1 MLPRVLEPE
10 TLDHLAPDDPVAQR
24 SRRDLR
30 RVNAWM
36 GNGSIIARALRD
48 SANGAVPGQILE
60 LGAGDG
66 QLLLRVAQT
75 LAPLWPNVEV
85 TLLDRQ
91 PLVEAMTFAEY
102 TALGWKAEARVVDV
116 SDWIAERGRPVDI
129 VIANLFLHHF
139 PVEQLTELF
148 GALAERARLFVALD
162 PRRGAWPLFCSRL
175 LGIIRCNAVTRHD
188 ARVSV
193 HAGFAATELSSVW
206 PQSGEWVLNER
217 SAGLFSHLF
226 VARRKN

>member
-1 MLPRVLEPE
+1 MEREVQPELLDTLPLE
-10 TLDHLAPDDPVAQR
+10 DPRARR
-24 SRRDLR
+24 SRHDLR

-36 GNGSIIARALRD
+36 RSAAILSQALRA
-48 SANGAVPGQILE
+48 SANGLAPARILE

-66 QLLLRVAQT
+66 RLLLHMART

-91 PLVEAMTFAEY
+91 PLVEASTLAKFA
-102 TALGWKAEARVVDV
+102 TLGWRAESRVADV
-116 SDWIAERGRPVDI
+116 FDGIADRSRPLDI
-129 VIANLFLHHF
+129 VMANLFLHHF
-139 PVEQLTELF
+139 AREQLTGLF
-148 GALAERARLFVALD
+148 GALADRARLFVALD

-175 LGIIRCNAVTRHD
+175 LGFIGCNAVTRHD

-193 HAGFAATELSSVW
+193 RAGFAATELSSLW
-206 PQSGEWVLNER
+206 PQSKAWVLSER

-226 VARRKN
+226 IARRKN

>member
-1 MLPRVLEPE
+1 MKREVQPELLDTLP
-10 TLDHLAPDDPVAQR
+10 PDDPRARR

-36 GNGSIIARALRD
+36 GNGVTLAHALRG
-48 SANGAVPGQILE
+48 SANGRVPGQILE

-66 QLLLRVAQT
+66 QLLLRVART
-75 LAPLWPNVEV
+75 LAPLWPDVEV

-91 PLVEAMTFAEY
+91 PLVEAMTLANFA
-102 TALGWKAEARVVDV
+102 ALGWRAETKVADV
-116 SDWIAERGRPVDI
+116 FDEVADRGRPLDI

-139 PVEQLTELF
+139 STEQLTKLF
-148 GALAERARLFVALD
+148 GALAERARLVVALD
-162 PRRGAWPLFCSRL
+162 PRRGVWPLFCSRL
-175 LGIIRCNAVTRHD
+175 LGGLGCNAVTRHD

-193 HAGFAATELSSVW
+193 RAGFAATELSSLW
-206 PQSGEWVLNER
+206 PQSGDLELSER

-226 VARRKN
+226 VARRKS